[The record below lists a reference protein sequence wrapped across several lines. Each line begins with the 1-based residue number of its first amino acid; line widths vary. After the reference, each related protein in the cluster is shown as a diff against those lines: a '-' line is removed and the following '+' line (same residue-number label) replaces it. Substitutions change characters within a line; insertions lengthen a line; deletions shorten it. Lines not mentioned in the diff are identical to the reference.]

1 MNKYVFSLIFQCSS
15 HMLSIFSLLE
25 HVYDAFI
32 VEVYF
37 FIQKFVSYLFLIKT
51 SESVPKRGKMIF
63 YPFFEICST
72 LQGCNPITFPHIPL
86 LPCSVQCEHFEMLG
100 YLEKDHP
107 THCTVCRQMISL
119 ASFQKQLE

>member
-37 FIQKFVSYLFLIKT
+37 FISEICLLSYIFLIKKT
-51 SESVPKRGKMIF
+51 D
-63 YPFFEICST
+63 
-72 LQGCNPITFPHIPL
+72 LHL
-86 LPCSVQCEHFEMLG
+86 H
-100 YLEKDHP
+100 
-107 THCTVCRQMISL
+107 
-119 ASFQKQLE
+119 